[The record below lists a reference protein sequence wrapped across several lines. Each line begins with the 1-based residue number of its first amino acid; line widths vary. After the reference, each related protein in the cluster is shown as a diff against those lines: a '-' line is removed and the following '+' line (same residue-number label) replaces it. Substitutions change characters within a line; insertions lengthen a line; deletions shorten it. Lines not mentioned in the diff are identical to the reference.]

1 MTIGT
6 RIQALRK
13 ERGMSQEELAGKL
26 SVSRQTVSQWETEQT
41 VPSIDNI
48 YTLKEIFDVSFD
60 ALMSEPTENQHSTA
74 AIPHRHGETR
84 YTVEDIKSATRLVV
98 MPRILGTLFAAIL
111 FIIILALPAAG
122 DNRTDTAGF
131 FIALFLRSLSSSCRQ
146 SKRCHIKRTPLN
158 KLQTGYTNTTS
169 MRTEWL

>member
-60 ALMSEPTENQHSTA
+60 ALMSEPTENQHSIA

-131 FIALFLRSLSSSCRQ
+131 FIAFVFTLAILIMQIIQAVSYKKEL
-146 SKRCHIKRTPLN
+146 P
-158 KLQTGYTNTTS
+158 
-169 MRTEWL
+169 

>member
-60 ALMSEPTENQHSTA
+60 ALMSEPAENQHSTA

-111 FIIILALPAAG
+111 FIKVSPETIPFATLASPNKFKYFLFI
-122 DNRTDTAGF
+122 TIF
-131 FIALFLRSLSSSCRQ
+131 FQLLKNFIRNFYL
-146 SKRCHIKRTPLN
+146 
-158 KLQTGYTNTTS
+158 
-169 MRTEWL
+169 